1 MSSAPQ
7 TLGSQFWL
15 RNSHP
20 TSVKCAC
27 NPAPAVRVANRH
39 WMGVEIPVTHTK
51 QNHITFSKRHSNTL
65 LSTQNPPQ
73 IFWNSIPFQHE
84 YVTRV
89 TAGRPIE
96 SMTKGQALNDDVLL
110 LQRIL
115 DGDEEAF
122 TLLYRR
128 KHPAIFRF
136 ALHMSGNSALAED
149 VTQEVFMT
157 LIRDAS
163 RFDPERGTLGG
174 FLYGIA
180 RNHLR
185 RRWEQDRNSVPLPET
200 ADELDVILT
209 TGPAARQ
216 INAGA
221 NVTAF
226 PAPRDE
232 FAAGECV
239 ARVRQA
245 ISTLPENYREVVVL
259 CELDELSYEAAA
271 ELLECPVGTVRSR
284 LHRAKSILM
293 EKLREPRPT
302 RKISAM
308 GRR

>member
-1 MSSAPQ
+1 
-7 TLGSQFWL
+7 
-15 RNSHP
+15 
-20 TSVKCAC
+20 
-27 NPAPAVRVANRH
+27 
-39 WMGVEIPVTHTK
+39 
-51 QNHITFSKRHSNTL
+51 
-65 LSTQNPPQ
+65 
-73 IFWNSIPFQHE
+73 
-84 YVTRV
+84 
-89 TAGRPIE
+89 
-96 SMTKGQALNDDVLL
+96 MTKGQALNDDVLL